1 MVIFYESKWL
11 TTPSEYL
18 FVEKLE
24 CVMAI
29 IQKCLGSHLC
39 NLKHIMKGPLADGKT
54 LGGKRLSD
62 R

>member
-1 MVIFYESKWL
+1 M
-11 TTPSEYL
+11 
-18 FVEKLE
+18 EKLE

-29 IQKCLGSHLC
+29 IQKCLGSHLR

-54 LGGKRLSD
+54 LGGKRLSH

>member
-1 MVIFYESKWL
+1 M
-11 TTPSEYL
+11 
-18 FVEKLE
+18 EKLE

-39 NLKHIMKGPLADGKT
+39 NFKHMKGPLADGKT
-54 LGGKRLSD
+54 IGGKSMSD